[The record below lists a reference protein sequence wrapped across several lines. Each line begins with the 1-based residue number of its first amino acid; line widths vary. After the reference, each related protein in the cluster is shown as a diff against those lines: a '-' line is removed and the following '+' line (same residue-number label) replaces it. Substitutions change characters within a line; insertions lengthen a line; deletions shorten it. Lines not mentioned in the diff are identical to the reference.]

1 MSKESLE
8 VIAKL
13 SNSKLQVKEIEEWL
27 LLTYDL
33 PCTPEGDMARREFL
47 FEASAVGAIR
57 QNDSVYLMPWSPA
70 AEFLALKLA
79 KVGVG
84 IVIVWSGCRLADPTL
99 KDQIIR
105 AYDRKLETTLDEI
118 GERIDRQV
126 EYEKKGY
133 WKRALRMYPKTE
145 KLLDDIDAA
154 IRRRGSQPLMIYLE
168 LLQKRFAQL

>member
-8 VIAKL
+8 TVATL
-13 SNSKLQVKEIEEWL
+13 SGSKIDIRDVCDHWL

-47 FEASAVGAIR
+47 ATAASMGATR
-57 QNDSVYLMPWSPA
+57 HTDSVYLMPWSPPAEALALQLAKTGDVVVWSSKPATPEKA
-70 AEFLALKLA
+70 AEVTK
-79 KVGVG
+79 
-84 IVIVWSGCRLADPTL
+84 
-99 KDQIIR
+99 
-105 AYDRKLETTLDEI
+105 AYDASLVPTLDEI

-145 KLLDDIDAA
+145 RLLDDIDAA